1 MTGDIRILIA
11 DDHPV
16 VRKGLRQAIES
27 DPAMK
32 VIAECGDG
40 ETALAQIAELRPEVA
55 LLDLDMPKLDGFG
68 VIRGI
73 QKNKLPV
80 KAMLLT
86 IHDEEDLFLAAMD
99 LGVKGYILKES
110 ALLEIVAGLRAVAA
124 GKHYVSASL
133 TGYLVGRR
141 SRAEALAQSQPGLS
155 SLTSTE
161 RHIVQAIA
169 KGRSS
174 KEIAAELFIHYRTV
188 ENHRTNICQKL
199 GLSGSNALLKFALEH
214 RRDF

>member
-1 MTGDIRILIA
+1 VTSEIRILIA
-11 DDHPV
+11 DDHSV

-27 DPAMK
+27 DPAIK

-40 ETALAQIAELRPEVA
+40 ETALARIAELRPEIA

-73 QKNKLPV
+73 QKSKLPV
-80 KAMLLT
+80 EAVLLT

-110 ALLEIVAGLRAVAA
+110 ALLEIVTGLRSVAA

-133 TGYLVGRR
+133 TSYLVQCRG
-141 SRAEALAQSQPGLS
+141 RAEALAQTQPALR

-199 GLSGSNALLKFALEH
+199 GLSGSNSLLKFALEH
-214 RRDF
+214 RREF

>member
-1 MTGDIRILIA
+1 MTSEIRILIA
-11 DDHPV
+11 DDHSV

-27 DPAMK
+27 DPAIK

-40 ETALAQIAELRPEVA
+40 ETALARIAELRPEIA

-73 QKNKLPV
+73 QKSKLPV
-80 KAMLLT
+80 EAVLLT

-110 ALLEIVAGLRAVAA
+110 ALLEIVTGLRSVAA

-133 TGYLVGRR
+133 TSYLVQCRG
-141 SRAEALAQSQPGLS
+141 RAEALAQTQPALR

-199 GLSGSNALLKFALEH
+199 GLSGSNSLLKFALEH
-214 RRDF
+214 RREF